1 MFNVAGRWR
10 LRICV
15 ELALSETAALKE
27 VIQNIRTEAQRV
39 LEGVFPYCYYRL
51 LFPIYCL
58 PFTVYRLLFVIIITA
73 YCLTFTVPYCYY
85 RFTVYRLLF
94 TVYCSVLS
102 LLLTVYRLLFLIIIT
117 AYCLPFLFIY
127 LIVANSCYYSLVLLL
142 IIILIIMIFTIC
154 NACPVSDT
162 LVRSQTRFVQSQT
175 LSP

>member
-39 LEGVFPYCYYRL
+39 LEGVSPYCYYRL

-94 TVYCSVLS
+94 TVYFSLLSLLFTVCCSLLS
-102 LLLTVYRLLFLIIIT
+102 LLLTVYRLLF
-117 AYCLPFLFIY
+117 IY
-127 LIVANSCYYSLVLLL
+127 LIAANGCYYSLVLLL